1 MKIFFLL
8 LFLLTPTLHL
18 DAQCVNVSDDAQ
30 PLYTTLSGHLLTEM
44 DWGPPNYGESPKTDS
59 KMKTLLLKLNHPIS
73 ICKTTDRSAI
83 TLDCIQVAAVD
94 CLVPSSLFDGQEVG
108 VYGFLYNADF
118 ANQVTP
124 VLIGC
129 KHLAA
134 TGVVLSQEELAALK
148 NYRCQSTG
156 GGIQKGG

>member
-1 MKIFFLL
+1 MKILLFFIFLL
-8 LFLLTPTLHL
+8 MPVLNL
-18 DAQCVNVSDDAQ
+18 DAQCINVSDDAQ

-44 DWGPPNYGESPKTDS
+44 DWGPPNYGESPKTDR
-59 KMKTLLLKLNHPIS
+59 KLKTLLLKLNHPIS
-73 ICKTTDRSAI
+73 ICKTTDRPAM
-83 TLDCIQVAAVD
+83 TLDCVQVAAVN
-94 CLVPSSLFDGQEVG
+94 CLVPSSLLDGQNVG

-129 KHLAA
+129 KRLTAMGA
-134 TGVVLSQEELAALK
+134 DLSPEKLAALK

-156 GGIQKGG
+156 GGI